1 MRLKKIVAS
10 TALAAAASGAAVL
23 VTAAPAAA
31 TLPSVSVPG
40 MSRTELMRYCAERG
54 GFFYDGQPEY
64 DCYLPNG
71 SIIICRQ
78 GENCRIILV
87 RPPSDT
93 PTTPVDELA
102 TIRATPTTR

>member
-1 MRLKKIVAS
+1 L
-10 TALAAAASGAAVL
+10 
-23 VTAAPAAA
+23 
-31 TLPSVSVPG
+31 
-40 MSRTELMRYCAERG
+40 SRDQLQRYWAERG
-54 GFFYDGQPEY
+54 GFFYPGYPEY

-93 PTTPVDELA
+93 PTTPVDERA
-102 TIRATPTTR
+102 TILATPTAR